1 MPETPPVQPFDVH
14 NQFLVSN
21 VHPPDWAN
29 PEPAPRY
36 NLVVLGAGTAGLVSA
51 AGAAGLG
58 GRVAL
63 VEREFMG
70 GDCLNVGCV
79 PSKALIRASRAIAE
93 VQGAHDYGALVPA
106 GTQVNFPA
114 VMERMRRLRAALSP
128 TDSAARFRGLGVD
141 VFFGDARFTG
151 PDAVEVGGRVLR
163 FRRAVIATGARAARP
178 DIPGLADA
186 GFLTNETVFTLT
198 ELPPRL
204 AVIGAGPI
212 GCELAQA
219 FARFGSH
226 VTLLGNRPQIMPRE
240 DPDAARIVENQM
252 RLGGVNLVLS
262 CNVVRVARDGADKV
276 LHLEYGE
283 KGVGHLL
290 PERPGGCFAQKVPA
304 PFFAG
309 GGQPTEVRADA
320 ILVGI
325 GRAPNVQGLDLEA
338 AGVAYDEKEGVKVND
353 RLQTTNRRI
362 FAAGDICSR
371 FKFTH
376 AADAM
381 ARVVI
386 QNALFFGRARASAL
400 VIPWCTYTDPE
411 VAHVGLYE
419 AEANARGIDVRTF
432 TEPMARV
439 DRAVLDGD
447 TDGFVKVHVRAG
459 SDRIVGATVVA
470 RHAGEMI
477 SELTLAMVGGLGL
490 GTLARTIHPYPT
502 QAEAIKRVADAY
514 NRTRLTPF
522 VKWLFQKWLAW
533 MR

>member
-1 MPETPPVQPFDVH
+1 MQPDDVH
-14 NQFLVSN
+14 NQLLVNN
-21 VHPPDWAN
+21 VHPPDWIN
-29 PEPAPRY
+29 PEPAGRY
-36 NLVVLGAGTAGLVSA
+36 NLVVVGAGTAGLISA
-51 AGAAGLG
+51 IGAAGLG
-58 GRVAL
+58 ARVAL
-63 VEREFMG
+63 IERALLG

-79 PSKALIRASRAIAE
+79 PSKALIRAARAAAE
-93 VQGAHDYGALVPA
+93 VRDAHDYGVEVPA
-106 GTQVNFPA
+106 LPRVDFPA
-114 VMERMRRLRAALSP
+114 VMERMRRLRASLSP
-128 TDSAARFRGLGVD
+128 NDSAARYRGLGVD
-141 VFFGDARFTG
+141 VFFGEGRFTG
-151 PDAVEVGGRVLR
+151 ADTAEVGGRVLR

-178 DIPGLADA
+178 DIPGLAEA

-204 AVIGAGPI
+204 VVIGAGPV

-219 FARFGSH
+219 FARFGSC
-226 VTLLGNRPQIMPRE
+226 VSLLSNGPRIMPRE
-240 DPDAARIVENQM
+240 DEDATRIVEGKIQ
-252 RLGGVNLVLS
+252 RDGVNLVPG
-262 CNVVRVARDGADKV
+262 CKVIRVVRDGSEKV
-276 LHLEYGE
+276 LHLESN
-283 KGVGHLL
+283 
-290 PERPGGCFAQKVPA
+290 RQRM
-304 PFFAG
+304 
-309 GGQPTEVRADA
+309 EVRTDA
-320 ILVGI
+320 ILVGT
-325 GRAPNVQGLDLEA
+325 GRAPNVEGLGLEA
-338 AGVAYDEKEGVKVND
+338 AQVAYDVKDGVHVND

-371 FKFTH
+371 FQFTH

-381 ARVVI
+381 ARIVI
-386 QNALFFGRARASAL
+386 QNALFFGRAKASAL

-419 AEANARGIDVRTF
+419 HEAKARGIDVRTF

-447 TDGFVKVHVRAG
+447 TDGFVKVQVYAG

-477 SELTLAMVGGLGL
+477 SELTLAMTGGLGL
-490 GTLARTIHPYPT
+490 RTLARAIHPYPT

-522 VKWLFQKWLAW
+522 VKRLFQKWLAW